1 MHLRSVILMQLCKM
15 NHVSYRL
22 GLTFCILLTIIHLFG
37 SGVYAQQSAKPDMV
51 SLRLREDSLK
61 ILSEQIISG
70 REASDRFRADSSFTR
85 MLVRA
90 LKTSNSFSYPFDSLQ
105 SISRVYSPDSV
116 FRIFTWQVIRD
127 QSLHRRHGAI
137 QMKTTDGSLK
147 LFPLI
152 DRSHMIND
160 LADTVSNNDWWIG
173 SIYYKIIPKEFQG
186 NKFYTLLGYDE
197 HSMRSTKKRI
207 EVLSFDRE
215 GKPVFG
221 GPFFSF
227 KEDTVSRSPQSRF
240 WIEYKKDGN
249 ARMQFDEEMDLII
262 YDHLISESNE
272 PNKKYTYIPDGDY
285 EGFKW
290 KNGQWV
296 HIDKVFTFKLK
307 DGEAPIINPQT
318 EDKLGGKPKAAEPA
332 KKKGKSGG

>member
-1 MHLRSVILMQLCKM
+1 MRKA
-15 NHVSYRL
+15 SYRIFFL
-22 GLTFCILLTIIHLFG
+22 FSILLTASSIMQTNLH
-37 SGVYAQQSAKPDMV
+37 AQAFAKADLV
-51 SLRLREDSLK
+51 DLKLREDSLK
-61 ILSEQIISG
+61 TLSAEIITG
-70 REASDRFRADSSFTR
+70 REAADRFRADSAFTR

-90 LKTSNSFSYPFDSLQ
+90 LKVPHSFRFPFDSLQ
-105 SISRVYSPDSV
+105 SISRVYSPDSS

-137 QMKTTDGSLK
+137 QIKTPDGSLK

-152 DRSHMIND
+152 DRSHMIAD
-160 LADTVSNNDWWIG
+160 LADTVTNNDWWVG
-173 SIYYKIIPKEFQG
+173 SIYYKIIPKEYQG
-186 NKFYTLLGYDE
+186 QKYYTLLGYDE
-197 HSMRSTKKRI
+197 HTMRSTMKRV
-207 EVLSFDRE
+207 EVMTFDPS

-227 KEDTVSRSPQSRF
+227 REDSVRKSDQARF

-249 ARMQFDEEMDLII
+249 ARMQFDEELDLII

-290 KNGQWV
+290 KDGQWV

-307 DGEAPIINPQT
+307 DGEAPVINPQN
-318 EDKLGGKPKAAEPA
+318 EDKLGGKPKTAEPP
-332 KKKGKSGG
+332 KKKGKSGGN